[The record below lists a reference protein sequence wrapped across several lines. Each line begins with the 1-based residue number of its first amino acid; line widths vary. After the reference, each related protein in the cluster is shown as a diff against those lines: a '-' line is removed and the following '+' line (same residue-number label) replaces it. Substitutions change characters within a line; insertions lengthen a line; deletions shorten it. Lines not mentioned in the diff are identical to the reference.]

1 MQQDKCG
8 PGRGDSGMTRP
19 AAPRWECDR
28 HHSCAAPR
36 RLTQGTDGHEAGN
49 NDAVNRRRFLQQA
62 ARAAPFAAIG
72 LRASVRASDG
82 NPTVIVGAGLAGLRV
97 ADLLRKA
104 GLPVVVL
111 EAQGR
116 AGGRVLTVRA
126 PFDDGLHAEAGAI
139 RFAGAHRAVLRAVRR
154 YRLPLVPFLP
164 SGSAVTAIDKRP
176 AATLDDQRA
185 WTLDLKPGE
194 RGLTP
199 SALFEHYVGR
209 LPADLSDPAAPA
221 SARTR
226 WREFDRVTWPEWLA
240 SRGASPDAVKLMTA
254 GADSAKVSAL
264 YVIRQYA
271 LLRAST
277 QRYKIGGGMDRLP
290 RAMATSLG
298 DVIRYNAPVVRV
310 ERLSSAFRVDYRE
323 GPIVRSTTA
332 GRIVFAV
339 PIGTLRQIDVRPG
352 LSAGKQRAFDR
363 LSYYPAVRFMLQ
375 TKRRFWQTAGLSGS
389 ARTDRATETWD
400 ATFDLPASRG
410 ILGATAGGEVD
421 RRLQGMTPEAS
432 VALGVDLV
440 ADAFPA
446 VRSEFEKGAVHRWST
461 DPWARGAFVVYQPGQ
476 MTELLPQ
483 LAAPEDGIHFAGEHT
498 SPWTGWMEGALESGE
513 RAAREVLLAERR
525 AWPEAADETR

>member
-1 MQQDKCG
+1 VIVIV
-8 PGRGDSGMTRP
+8 RR
-19 AAPRWECDR
+19 AAT
-28 HHSCAAPR
+28 R
-36 RLTQGTDGHEAGN
+36 RLAHKGLTVTESSDNH
-49 NDAVNRRRFLQQA
+49 AVNRRRFLQQS
-62 ARAAPFAAIG
+62 ARAAPFAAIA
-72 LRASVRASDG
+72 LRASARAIDDH
-82 NPTVIVGAGLAGLRV
+82 PTVIVGAGLAGLRV

-126 PFDDGLHAEAGAI
+126 PFDEGLHAEAGAI

-154 YRLPLVPFLP
+154 HRLPFVPFDL

-176 AATLDDQRA
+176 ATTLDDQRA
-185 WTLDLKPGE
+185 WTLDLKPSE

-221 SARTR
+221 SALTR
-226 WREFDRVTWPEWLA
+226 WQAFDRVTWPEWLA
-240 SRGASPDAVKLMTA
+240 SRGASRDAVKLMTV
-254 GADSAKVSAL
+254 GADSAQVSAL

-271 LLRAST
+271 MLRTST
-277 QRYKIGGGMDRLP
+277 QRYKIAGGMDRLP
-290 RAMATSLG
+290 AAMAASLG
-298 DVIRYNAPVVRV
+298 DVVRYNVPVVRV
-310 ERLSSAFRVDYRE
+310 ERRASGFRVDYRE
-323 GPIVRSTTA
+323 GPAVRSTIA

-339 PIGTLRQIDVRPG
+339 PIGTMRQIEVRPG
-352 LSAGKQRAFDR
+352 LSAEKQRAFDR

-410 ILGATAGGEVD
+410 ILGATTGGELE
-421 RRLQGMTPEAS
+421 RRIQGMTPEAS
-432 VALGVDLV
+432 VAFGVDLV

-446 VRSEFEKGAVHRWST
+446 IRSEFEKGAVYRWRT
-461 DPWARGAFVVYQPGQ
+461 DPWARGAFVVYRPGQ
-476 MTELLPQ
+476 MTELLPA
-483 LAAPEDGIHFAGEHT
+483 LTASEDGMHFAGEHT

-513 RAAREVLLAERR
+513 RAAREVLAAERR
-525 AWPEAADETR
+525 AWPEAADDTR